1 MSTVYLH
8 IGTPKTGTSA
18 IQMFC
23 EENRAILEKNGI
35 CYPKFPVQFKG
46 IGIHRNA
53 YFLSNKVYQSGKRNN
68 DKEREIRQKCYDV
81 LQKKV
86 KSFETVI
93 ISDEHIWNEKE
104 LNSENFAKLKEIIA
118 NMGAKLK
125 VIVYLRRQDLVVQSY
140 WAQQV
145 KEGEKSEFKT
155 YIDEKKYTYF
165 ELDYEKRIAEI
176 AKSVG
181 KENII
186 VRVYEKQQYKGKQ
199 QNIISDFLHIFGQGL
214 KKEYI
219 QKELIHNVSL
229 SGIYLELKRYMNQYP
244 AYCTKQNFFVKVLTK
259 LQAQEEGVTYF
270 NTGIYFGK
278 QDQIDFLA
286 QFAKGNETIAREYLK
301 REDGVLFFDEIK
313 NNEEKATSY
322 SEKELLE
329 LCSRAFLKQ
338 EEDRAEKARAVDDLR
353 QSIATLNG
361 SASVIRKGLYFAQK
375 AFRKLGRM
383 IRHTA

>member
-53 YFLSNKVYQSGKRNN
+53 YFLSNKVYQSGKRNHQ
-68 DKEREIRQKCYDV
+68 KEQEIRQKCYDV
-81 LQKKV
+81 LREKVQK
-86 KSFETVI
+86 FETIV

-104 LNSENFAKLKEIIA
+104 LNSENFAKLKDIIED
-118 NMGAKLK
+118 MGATLK

-145 KEGEKSEFKT
+145 KEGEKSGFKE
-155 YIDEKKYTYF
+155 YIDNQKYTYF
-165 ELDYEKRIAEI
+165 ELDYEKRIGEI
-176 AKSVG
+176 AQSIG

-186 VRVYEKQQYKGKQ
+186 VHVYEKQQYKGKQ
-199 QNIISDFLHIFGQGL
+199 QNIISDFLNIFGQGL
-214 KKEYI
+214 KKEYK
-219 QKELIHNVSL
+219 QKELVHNVSL

-244 AYCTKQNFFVKVLTK
+244 EYCTKQNFFVNVLTK
-259 LQAQEEGVTYF
+259 LQAQEEGVTF
-270 NTGIYFGK
+270 FQTGIYFGR
-278 QDQIDFLA
+278 QDQFDFLA
-286 QFAKGNETIAREYLK
+286 QYDRGNEAIAREYLK
-301 REDGVLFFDEIK
+301 REDGALFWDEIK
-313 NNEEKATSY
+313 NDEEKATSY
-322 SEKELLE
+322 SEKELLA

-338 EEDRAEKARAVDDLR
+338 EEDRAEKARAVEDLR
-353 QSIATLNG
+353 ASIATLNG
-361 SASVIRKGLYFAQK
+361 SASVIRKGLYFLQRV
-375 AFRKLGRM
+375 FRKLVRM
-383 IRHTA
+383 VRHAA